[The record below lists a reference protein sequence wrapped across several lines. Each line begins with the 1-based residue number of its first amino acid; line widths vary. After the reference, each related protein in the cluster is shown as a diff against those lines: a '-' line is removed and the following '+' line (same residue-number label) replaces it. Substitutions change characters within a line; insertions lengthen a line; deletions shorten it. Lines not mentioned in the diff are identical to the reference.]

1 MVKNPT
7 YHAYM
12 ENLTFLPDG
21 KPVSAFILAQLP
33 YDRETVEKITL
44 GTSPQQFPIRD
55 NTRPTW
61 GLLYIRDSEIGFFV
75 HASESPMG
83 TVFRSTRR
91 GNELKELHLRID
103 SSHIKK
109 AEIRKPR
116 EPLHWF
122 SRFIDFITPTKD
134 DFFDLVWKQNNEE
147 QSLTFFCLKI
157 PAEFEES
164 VKLINPQ
171 TTISH

>member
-1 MVKNPT
+1 MAKNPT

-44 GTSPQQFPIRD
+44 GTSPQQFPLRD

-61 GLLYIRDSEIGFFV
+61 GLLYIRNSEIGFFV
-75 HASESPMG
+75 HASESPMAA
-83 TVFRSTRR
+83 VFRST
-91 GNELKELHLRID
+91 GSGKTLKELHLRVD
-103 SSHIKK
+103 SSQIKK
-109 AEIRKPR
+109 AEIRKHK

-134 DFFDLVWKQNNEE
+134 LFFDLLWKQNDEE
-147 QSLTFFCLKI
+147 QALTFFCLKI
-157 PAEFEES
+157 PAEFEEH
-164 VKLINPQ
+164 VKSLNPK
-171 TTISH
+171 TVISH